1 MLFNYRF
8 LLSLALPQEAA
19 CGLLCQKACVFPHPR
34 KLLLVFYLQ
43 SKQYKPVLAE
53 VDKGIVCSTGRRPF
67 GTSWD
72 KETRMLFNYGILVSL
87 ALPQE
92 AACGFLC
99 QKACVFPHP
108 RKLLLVFYLQS
119 KQYKHVKLAQL
130 DKDFVSEA
138 LVSQP
143 TQSWSREEVA
153 DWIRQKSITVEALS
167 ELSELNRHALL
178 ALKEEDLLEL
188 PGMKKLACFSTTE
201 C

>member
-8 LLSLALPQEAA
+8 LLALALPQEAA

-43 SKQYKPVLAE
+43 SKQYKPV
-53 VDKGIVCSTGRRPF
+53 
-67 GTSWD
+67 
-72 KETRMLFNYGILVSL
+72 
-87 ALPQE
+87 
-92 AACGFLC
+92 
-99 QKACVFPHP
+99 
-108 RKLLLVFYLQS
+108 
-119 KQYKHVKLAQL
+119 KLAQL
-130 DKDFVSEA
+130 DKGFGSEA